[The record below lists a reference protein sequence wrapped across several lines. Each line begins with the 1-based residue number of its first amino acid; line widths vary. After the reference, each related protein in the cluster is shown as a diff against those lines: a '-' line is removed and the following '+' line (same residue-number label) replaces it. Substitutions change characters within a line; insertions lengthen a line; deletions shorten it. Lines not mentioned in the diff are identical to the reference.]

1 MTFDPVPR
9 QASEYQ
15 KGAAFGHAAVMRQ
28 IDGGVPA
35 GRICE
40 TQDAAKLTLLAAA
53 RTDAEREFCDGYTDA
68 VDSRIATLRAAQ
80 RAEPEAGQRERAADR
95 EREREAG

>member
-1 MTFDPVPR
+1 MTFEPVPR

-15 KGAAFGHAAVMRQ
+15 KGAAFGHATVMRQ
-28 IDGGVPA
+28 IDGGVPD
-35 GRICE
+35 GRIQE

-68 VDSRIATLRAAQ
+68 VDSRIATLRAVQ
-80 RAEPEAGQRERAADR
+80 RT
-95 EREREAG
+95 EREAGHREPAAEREAG